1 MTLETMLAIIAG
13 IFTVVCG
20 IGYIYFKNNTYI
32 RPKKY
37 RIERYMK

>member
-1 MTLETMLAIIAG
+1 MTLETMLAIICAIG
-13 IFTVVCG
+13 TAVCG
-20 IGYIYFKNNTYI
+20 IARLYCRKNVYI